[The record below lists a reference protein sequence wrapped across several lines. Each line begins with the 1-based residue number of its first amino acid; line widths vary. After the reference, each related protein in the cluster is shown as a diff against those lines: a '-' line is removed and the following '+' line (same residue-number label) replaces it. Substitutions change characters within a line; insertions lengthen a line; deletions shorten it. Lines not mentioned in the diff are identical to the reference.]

1 MLQGLTPFLS
11 LPPKH
16 ERPLRIQIFTEYV
29 QHHPFCRCSMSHIFL
44 PRRLESMIAPYLTS
58 LQSRLKPYGIQVG
71 SYPVLTKGVFVS
83 LIGRDLNNGT
93 KKIWL
98 ADVAREVEKEVGGR
112 IVSEE
117 EVEAQKKAF
126 KFLNNAEA
134 SVGTEP
140 PEKLVE
146 YSKSKA

>member
-1 MLQGLTPFLS
+1 
-11 LPPKH
+11 
-16 ERPLRIQIFTEYV
+16 
-29 QHHPFCRCSMSHIFL
+29 
-44 PRRLESMIAPYLTS
+44 
-58 LQSRLKPYGIQVG
+58 
-71 SYPVLTKGVFVS
+71 VLTKGVFVS

-112 IVSEE
+112 VVSEE
-117 EVEAQKKAF
+117 EVEAHKRASKP
-126 KFLNNAEA
+126 LNNAGA

-146 YSKSKA
+146 YSKSKP